1 MTCVEKKSITVAAV
15 IIILL
20 LLFLITNI
28 IPYRQQWHPPI
39 FIAEAG

>member
-15 IIILL
+15 ILLL

-39 FIAEAG
+39 FIAEVG